1 MEEIKIRELPEKSNI
16 ETTNHI
22 VIEDEDGTKKTL
34 IKHFRSLLLSSLYF
48 NSVEDLKNSTSAT
61 LKEGDICETLGYY
74 TPGDGGGAKYKITY
88 NPAAVEDGKLVHYL
102 SYSDTLRAEI
112 VLEESINVHQF
123 GAKGDGLND
132 DTPAIQA
139 AIDNSDSR
147 VVEFSNNKI
156 YVLRSPIKIYKN
168 NTVIN
173 GNGGILYPHY
183 ANGINI
189 EPENENAPMVT
200 NINISKLLMDCS
212 RASNGI
218 YIYRASKVD
227 ITSCNF
233 SLVSNTGINVK
244 NSEFINISYCALT
257 GQNTGSM
264 ITLDGANVAVNNS
277 VPYSRFINIVD
288 CDFNSFAKAIHV
300 LSTGSDG
307 EINTLVNL
315 DKCNYRSTVNGCHC
329 VYVACPIEMLSIYAN
344 TVAAT
349 DTFLYFGGASTG
361 DISCRSISCL
371 NTNKVFDISTSQGV
385 LHLDGSIKVNSTA
398 ILFVNMNGKLRSSIT
413 WDLLPKGANFTNKPI
428 GELFDSIHPYNYSD
442 TRGYSISGS
451 KLVLDE
457 SRNMHVDWSSSTN
470 DLNEIENGIKGQLMY
485 IKSSTNKSITA
496 IANKIVLS
504 DTSVKLG
511 RYTGILMRYDG
522 LKWIQIQYIDST
534 IVQTISDELTIDYS
548 EIQFDT
554 TEIKVTR

>member
-1 MEEIKIRELPEKSNI
+1 MEEIKIRELPEKSDI

-22 VIEDEDGTKKTL
+22 IVEDQDGTKKTL
-34 IKHFRSLLLSSLYF
+34 VKNFRSLLLSSLYF
-48 NSVEDLKNSTSAT
+48 NSVEDLKNSTSAV

-88 NPAAVEDGKLVHYL
+88 NPAAIEDNRMIHYL

-112 VLEESINVHQF
+112 ILEETINVHQF
-123 GAKGDGLND
+123 GAKGDGETND
-132 DTPAIQA
+132 TDAIQA

-147 VVEFSNNKI
+147 VVEFSNNKV
-156 YVLRSPIKIYKN
+156 YVVRNPIKIYKD

-173 GNGGILYPHY
+173 GNGGILYPYHV
-183 ANGINI
+183 NGINI
-189 EPENENAPMVT
+189 EPYSDEDPMVK
-200 NINISKLLMDCS
+200 NININKLLMDCS

-218 YIYRASKVD
+218 YTYRASKVD

-233 SLVSNTGINVK
+233 ALVSNTGINIK
-244 NSEFINISYCALT
+244 NSEFINIAYCALT
-257 GQNTGSM
+257 GQNDGSM
-264 ITLDGANVAVNNS
+264 ITLDGANVEVNNT

-288 CDFNSFAKAIHV
+288 CDFSNFKKAIHV
-300 LSTGSDG
+300 LTTGTDG

-349 DTFLYFGGASTG
+349 DTFLYFGGASSG
-361 DISCRSISCL
+361 DISCRGISCL

-385 LHLDGSIKVNSTA
+385 LHLDGTVKASSTA
-398 ILFVNMNGKLRSSIT
+398 ILFANMNGKLRSSIT
-413 WDLLPKGANFTNKPI
+413 WDLLPNGANFTNKPI
-428 GELFDSIHPYNYSD
+428 GELFDSINPYNYSD
-442 TRGYSISGS
+442 DRGYSISGS
-451 KLVLDE
+451 KLTLNEV
-457 SRNMHVDWSSSTN
+457 RNMHVDWSSSTN

-496 IANKIVLS
+496 VANKIVLS

-554 TEIKVTR
+554 SEIKVTR